1 MHRPK
6 LSGAWWGAP
15 RDFTQVER
23 DRSVSFQE
31 LFFDVVYVTAIAGIT
46 HHLGSHFGWESFLEY
61 AALFGLIFW
70 GWLNGSVYH
79 DLHGHD
85 GLRTRLMTLWQM
97 MIVAALAVVL
107 DRGTEE
113 GYANITYV
121 FLFLQLFITYLWWSV
136 GFYDPTH
143 PRYSWPY
150 TVLYL
155 VAAGLMALTL
165 VTPASWLSVLF
176 PLILICNYLPPFLT
190 DRLLRRDG
198 RGLDLTSSM
207 FERLGLFTIIVL
219 GELVVGVTSGISAA
233 AEGERSI
240 DWVTF
245 CLAIALVF
253 MLWWI
258 LFTLV
263 ARREPKPGLSVAS
276 LLELLYIPALLSLG
290 VIAAAFFTLFDGQHH
305 AVPLQAV
312 FSGAIA
318 AFLLVINLMLS
329 LLTFPDFIHDLKGKM
344 RLSLGLTTGIFLILA
359 VLDLHL
365 PVPYYLA
372 LVLLLL
378 GAMILYLNVNYFRR
392 LGRVDEDG
400 EGIDLA

>member
-1 MHRPK
+1 MQERK
-6 LSGAWWGAP
+6 EVSAWWGAP
-15 RDFTQVER
+15 RSFERIER
-23 DRSVSFQE
+23 DRSVSWQE
-31 LFFDVVYVTAIAGIT
+31 LFFDLVYVTAIASIT
-46 HHLGSHFGWESFLEY
+46 HHLAAHLGWASFLEY
-61 AALFGLIFW
+61 AALFCLIFW

-79 DLHGHD
+79 DLHGND

-97 MIVAALAVVL
+97 MIVAALTVVL
-107 DRGTEE
+107 DGGTEE
-113 GYANITYV
+113 GYADLTYV

-136 GFYDPTH
+136 GFYEPVH
-143 PRYSWPY
+143 RRFSWPY

-155 VAAGLMALTL
+155 LAAGLMALTL
-165 VTPASWLSVLF
+165 VTPSGWLYVLF

-207 FERLGLFTIIVL
+207 FERLGLFTIIIF
-219 GELVVGVTSGISAA
+219 GELVLGVINGISTA
-233 AEGERSI
+233 AEGDGPV

-245 CLAIALVF
+245 CLAVALVF
-253 MLWWI
+253 TLWWI

-276 LLELLYIPALLSLG
+276 LLELLYIPALLALG
-290 VIAAAFFTLFDGQHH
+290 VIAAAFFTLFDAEHH
-305 AVPLQAV
+305 AVPLQMI

-318 AFLLVINLMLS
+318 AFLLVVNLMLG
-329 LLTFPDFIHDLKGKM
+329 LLTFPDFIHGLKAKM
-344 RLSLGLTTGIFLILA
+344 RVSLALTTAVFLALA
-359 VLDLHL
+359 LLDVHL

-378 GAMILYLNVNYFRR
+378 GIEILYLNINYFRE
-392 LGRVDEDG
+392 LGRPGTDE
-400 EGIDLA
+400 EGVSLP